1 MKMTYKQMNMRMPFL
16 QKKKQKA
23 LYYARNKTIRINQG
37 RRK

>member
-1 MKMTYKQMNMRMPFL
+1 MNMRMPFL
-16 QKKKQKA
+16 QKKQKTNEHA